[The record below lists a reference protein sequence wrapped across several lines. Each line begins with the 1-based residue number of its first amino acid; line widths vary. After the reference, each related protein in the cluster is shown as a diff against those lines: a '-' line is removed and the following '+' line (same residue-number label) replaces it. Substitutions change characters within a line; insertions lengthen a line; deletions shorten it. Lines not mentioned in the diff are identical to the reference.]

1 MRVLVAVSLLGLFA
15 LAAGTPVES
24 CCMVPATYK
33 GTISQSAQEAVLFHA
48 DGREELVLKINY
60 KITGDTLPDKFAWVI
75 TVPNTP
81 DAYEVAD
88 VKLFPEL
95 FPWAEKL
102 VVPPSK
108 GRDKGRDNG
117 GDDKKGRGH
126 GLQIGK
132 PVKVG
137 PYTIQPVKALGK
149 EALTGLND
157 WLGDNGFPKEDPDHM
172 VYFVENKFTFLC
184 VKFAPPKGQKTVN
197 ADGGVPPL
205 HLSFKSDS
213 PYYPLRFSSRQGV
226 FDVNLYVFTKKDF
239 DYKSSKGSLD
249 RINVIE
255 EGPYLTNVQVA
266 PEDFPKPLKAVY
278 EKSKFKD
285 YAGKWRLNVLWGK
298 DVNKGN
304 SIANWKTD
312 IFFKTKA

>member
-1 MRVLVAVSLLGLFA
+1 MRTLFAVSLVGLVA
-15 LAAGTPVES
+15 LAAGAPVES

-33 GTISQSAQEAVLFHA
+33 GTISQSAQEAVIFHA
-48 DGREELVLKINY
+48 DGREELILKINY

-75 TVPNTP
+75 TVPITP

-88 VKLFPEL
+88 VKLFEQL

-108 GRDKGRDNG
+108 EDN
-117 GDDKKGRGH
+117 KNGRGH
-126 GLQIGK
+126 GLEIGK

-149 EALTGLND
+149 KALTGLND
-157 WLGDNGFPKEDPDHM
+157 WLADNGFPKEDPKHM
-172 VYFVENKFTFLC
+172 EYFVDNKFTFLC
-184 VKFAPPKGQKTVN
+184 VKFDPPKDRKTVN

-205 HLSFKSDS
+205 HLSFKSDR

-226 FDVNLYVFTKKDF
+226 FDVNLYVFTKQPF
-239 DYKSSKGSLD
+239 DYKDSSDSLE
-249 RINVIE
+249 RINV
-255 EGPYLTNVQVA
+255 GRARPFLTNVEVA
-266 PEDFPKPLKAVY
+266 PKEFPKALKAAY
-278 EKSKFKD
+278 ANSKFKD
-285 YAGKWRLNVLWGK
+285 YNGKWRLNVLRAK

-304 SIANWKTD
+304 SIAKWKSD

>member
-1 MRVLVAVSLLGLFA
+1 MKTLFAVLLLGLFILA
-15 LAAGTPVES
+15 LAPQAES
-24 CCMVPATYK
+24 CCMVPATYA
-33 GTISQSAQEAVLFHA
+33 GTISQSAQEAVIFHA
-48 DGREELVLKINY
+48 DGREELILKINY

-88 VKLFPEL
+88 AKLFEEV

-102 VVPPSK
+102 VVPQTK
-108 GRDKGRDNG
+108 NGNTFGGRD
-117 GDDKKGRGH
+117 H
-126 GLQIGK
+126 GLEIGK

-149 EALTGLND
+149 EALAGLNE
-157 WLGDNGFPKEDPDHM
+157 WLAENGFPKEDPAHM
-172 VYFVENKFTFLC
+172 EYFVEHKFTFLC
-184 VKFAPPKGQKTVN
+184 VKFDPPKDKKTVD
-197 ADGGVPPL
+197 AEGGVPPL

-226 FDVNLYVFTKKDF
+226 FDVNLYVFTKEKF
-239 DYKSSKGSLD
+239 DYRESSDSLG
-249 RINVIE
+249 RINVAE
-255 EGPYLTNVQVA
+255 KTPFSTNVEVA
-266 PEDFPKPLKAVY
+266 PKDFPKPLKAAY

-285 YAGKWRLNVLWGK
+285 DSGKWHLNVLRAK

-304 SIANWKTD
+304 AIAKWKTD